1 VTAGS
6 GAGLAVELDETGNG
20 IAPHSDADRA
30 NAALLPNPE
39 SADGNAD
46 DVDGA
51 LARVTTNVA
60 GGLAAL
66 FTIGGTYGADGA
78 GSTTGVLS
86 FVGIP
91 VGGLATN
98 LSATNGGAI
107 TLFAT
112 SSTLIT
118 GRDAA
123 NDPVFT
129 IEIVDVGGGVYQLR
143 TTLFE
148 AINHGD
154 DGPATA
160 DLFDETVSLL
170 LAGDGAVQLQY
181 QVTRID
187 GDNDSIVQSAQ
198 INLIGNR
205 ASVFSFDDDG
215 PVAPTLSLSGVN
227 VVHDES
233 PGLQPLA
240 GAPAGANDTDGDDVA
255 GNTLPANVLALFNA
269 IVTKGNDAHVDA
281 GAKDNAAIGFAR
293 SGTSLVSLSGVDFGS
308 DGPLG
313 GSAAAGTS
321 YALNVVDGTF
331 SGLQTTEGVGIFL
344 YKGAGVETGLILG
357 RVGTEANAD
366 PSLDTPD
373 DDGAVAFALYIDP
386 SSGEVFVAQ
395 YLSLFHSDSPGNYD
409 EPAALIADAIQ
420 VVVTLTD
427 GDGDQVSN
435 AINVGSQIIF
445 EDDGPIAPVV
455 GTGQPVSTLALNL
468 DESIDS
474 ARDGF
479 DPNPAAGEDIYN
491 GAETES
497 GGGDPNGDLD
507 DISGVTKVT
516 GTGPIGTLT
525 TAAGAVMNIFG
536 VPSILPTSGGSDG
549 VKSVAY
555 NFEFVLSG
563 PGLATTLL
571 VTQPVPGGNP
581 DSDNTGPD
589 HTPYDNPRI
598 YLFLESG
605 AIVGRVGKDD
615 GGLVADPTGDIA
627 LKIYLTDPNTAA
639 IGDETLTVEQWLALD
654 HGADLN
660 AYDTQAMLQLVA
672 GSVGLKL
679 TVTLTDGDNDT
690 VSGDN
695 TVTLIG
701 TGGSPF
707 AFDDD
712 GPAIAIGVNADNAG
726 NLVFNL
732 DESIGTGAGNAP
744 ETGSIA
750 PDSDLVGA
758 LTAPNNADP
767 FGRVQTAAGTI
778 AGLFTDVA
786 VDAGTDGQKSR
797 SDTYSLTLAAAGGAS
812 VGLATTFALAQGV
825 QTTLKVTDANGT
837 IANETVYLFKIS
849 DTIVEGRV
857 DLNNDG
863 FFDDANNV
871 ALRITLSGGA
881 NPVLTVD
888 QIMAIQ
894 HGSAATQS
902 NGYVSYDESATL
914 GIFGDTSGLGG
925 IGVTKT
931 SVLTDGDDDT
941 ASSSATV
948 NITSKIAIEDDG
960 PVIDIG
966 NSPTSVNENAS
977 TNGSWTFDAGSDG
990 VGQIAVTVG
999 LTTQVLSLALPTNH
1013 VDFAVAAGTLKVY
1026 ANGTW
1031 TFDANS
1037 VAADTDVTFSIKIT
1051 DGDGDEK
1058 SDSQTI
1064 TVLNVNTP
1072 PTVFDTHNWMS
1083 SDPAQQTAT
1092 TPSYPNGYPLLVKIP
1107 TDADGDNLVVTA
1119 ASVPTGVFYWNG
1131 VTYVALTTGT
1141 VLYDPSGSINLLDDL
1156 VYVPTLTTNDTVD
1169 VTLTLSVDDGS
1180 GPVIQNVGIH
1190 EVVSTST
1197 PTDSRQIGD
1206 GSDPLNSGSSQ
1217 VQTLTLSQATVNG
1230 ILANPFGATV
1240 IVYTDFQEAPFTVPI
1255 PAGERDPTGF
1265 NAANAGS
1272 QREGEVQ
1279 VEIRIGA
1286 LRFAVVE
1293 DDLTSGTFE
1302 QSWYFDATTGLMKA
1316 TVTYDQIFLLD
1327 GSGTATTTTL
1337 ADYLIAN
1344 EPHAGDTWTLSYFDN
1359 DGGNYQ
1365 ARLVRF
1371 EFFTH
1376 DPGDPGIV
1384 VNGDVLLADQI
1395 YGTSGKDGLTGN
1407 GGDDIIV
1414 GRGGNDTLNGGAG
1427 SDTLYGG
1434 DGNDVLIGD
1443 DTDILIDGGA
1453 GNDTLQ
1459 IVASFTSASDAQ
1471 IVGVENVT
1479 LAAAGLTLNLS
1490 NQTEAFAIKGSSGVD
1505 NITGGSG
1512 NDKII
1517 GNGGADILVGGG
1529 GNDILVGGDGNDNLT
1544 GGAGADQFRLATN
1557 TGTDTIADFVV
1568 GTDKIGFLDTG
1579 ATVSGSV
1586 NFLNT
1591 TGSAAGTTLNA
1602 SDFISRA
1609 NVGSILNSDD
1619 NKVILI
1625 TSAQSTAAI
1634 TGTAI
1639 GGGGSP
1645 DNNYIIVF
1653 NSDTGRGEI
1662 WFDANWEDTGGRVQA
1677 ATLDNI
1683 TTLAQLTAI
1692 TASDIVVYNNA
1703 SDPIVLDLG
1712 NPGISFTGA
1721 EDGVAFDMDGD
1732 GTRERTAWTNGE
1744 DGLLVM
1750 DLDGSGAIENGNEVV
1765 SPFFNGGGFA
1775 DSVQALKSLDE
1786 NSDGLID
1793 LHDAAF
1799 DKLRVWIDAD
1809 RDGVSQEGELRS
1821 LADLGIES
1829 IDVNADS
1836 VSYLLDGQKV
1846 FAEGSYK
1853 TTSGDT
1859 RAYVGV
1865 EFDTGAVAVQTELAQ
1880 IENQQPAV

>member
-1 VTAGS
+1 MHVFARAGGPAFTSYDPPADRQVFRLTLNPDGTWTFELYDQIDHDPPYDVNPVGFVTQDDPNYVDNNGHANTPTADQNTDLIDSDDNPPLPNRPLDVEALDFGRIIEAVDFDGDAVTLDGKFLISIRDDIPKAFLSIDPNDPFLTVDETAGVQGSTDEPAGSAAIFANLANNSQVGSDANMAPQYAADTDLFVTTGSVFGADEGGTARFSLALFGGGTGPLATGLFTS
-6 GAGLAVELDETGNG
+6 GAGANTAPVERQIYLFLETHNG
-20 IAPHSDADRA
+20 Q
-30 NAALLPNPE
+30 
-39 SADGNAD
+39 
-46 DVDGA
+46 
-51 LARVTTNVA
+51 
-60 GGLAAL
+60 
-66 FTIGGTYGADGA
+66 TY
-78 GSTTGVLS
+78 V
-86 FVGIP
+86 VG
-91 VGGLATN
+91 
-98 LSATNGGAI
+98 
-107 TLFAT
+107 
-112 SSTLIT
+112 
-118 GRDAA
+118 R
-123 NDPVFT
+123 
-129 IEIVDVGGGVYQLR
+129 
-143 TTLFE
+143 
-148 AINHGD
+148 
-154 DGPATA
+154 
-160 DLFDETVSLL
+160 
-170 LAGDGAVQLQY
+170 
-181 QVTRID
+181 
-187 GDNDSIVQSAQ
+187 
-198 INLIGNR
+198 
-205 ASVFSFDDDG
+205 FDDNIPPNG
-215 PVAPTLSLSGVN
+215 LSQTG
-227 VVHDES
+227 D
-233 PGLQPLA
+233 
-240 GAPAGANDTDGDDVA
+240 PA
-255 GNTLPANVLALFNA
+255 
-269 IVTKGNDAHVDA
+269 
-281 GAKDNAAIGFAR
+281 
-293 SGTSLVSLSGVDFGS
+293 
-308 DGPLG
+308 
-313 GSAAAGTS
+313 
-321 YALNVVDGTF
+321 
-331 SGLQTTEGVGIFL
+331 
-344 YKGAGVETGLILG
+344 
-357 RVGTEANAD
+357 
-366 PSLDTPD
+366 
-373 DDGAVAFALYIDP
+373 AFALYIDP
-386 SSGEVFVAQ
+386 VTGTLHVALYVSLEHPAGDGNNNALLLPNNLVNAVYTVTDYDGDVATATVDLGGNVRFLDDGPSPSAAANNLTVIHDETSGNDGPNDSNTDFGALFAAVTQKGNDPHVNNAFEPAIGYAQSTGPIVSVNANVGADNPPTVTYAIDVPGGTNALAGLQTTDGRNIRLFEVNSTLVVGR
-395 YLSLFHSDSPGNYD
+395 YEIGGNNDPDGSAD
-409 EPAALIADAIQ
+409 EPAAFAIHIDPNTGIVTVVQYVSLKHPLGGANHDDAVSIANGALRITVTVTDA
-420 VVVTLTD
+420 D
-427 GDGDQVSN
+427 GDSANVQF
-435 AINVGSQIIF
+435 NVGSKIVF
-445 EDDGPIAPVV
+445 E
-455 GTGQPVSTLALNL
+455 
-468 DESIDS
+468 
-474 ARDGF
+474 
-479 DPNPAAGEDIYN
+479 
-491 GAETES
+491 
-497 GGGDPNGDLD
+497 
-507 DISGVTKVT
+507 
-516 GTGPIGTLT
+516 
-525 TAAGAVMNIFG
+525 
-536 VPSILPTSGGSDG
+536 
-549 VKSVAY
+549 
-555 NFEFVLSG
+555 
-563 PGLATTLL
+563 
-571 VTQPVPGGNP
+571 
-581 DSDNTGPD
+581 
-589 HTPYDNPRI
+589 
-598 YLFLESG
+598 
-605 AIVGRVGKDD
+605 
-615 GGLVADPTGDIA
+615 
-627 LKIYLTDPNTAA
+627 
-639 IGDETLTVEQWLALD
+639 
-654 HGADLN
+654 
-660 AYDTQAMLQLVA
+660 
-672 GSVGLKL
+672 
-679 TVTLTDGDNDT
+679 
-690 VSGDN
+690 
-695 TVTLIG
+695 
-701 TGGSPF
+701 
-707 AFDDD
+707 DD

-726 NLVFNL
+726 LLTFQL

-744 ETGSIA
+744 ETGSIG
-750 PDSDLVGA
+750 PDSDLVGV

-767 FGRVQTAAGTI
+767 FGRVQTGAGTI
-778 AGLFTDVA
+778 AGLFTDLT
-786 VDAGTDGQKSR
+786 VDAGSDGQKSR

-825 QTTLKVTDANGT
+825 QTTLSVTDANGT
-837 IANETVYLFKIS
+837 IANETIYLFKIN

-871 ALRITLSGGA
+871 ALRITLSGGSD
-881 NPVLTVD
+881 PVLTVD

-894 HGSAATQS
+894 HGSAATEG
-902 NGYVSYDESATL
+902 NGYVSYDESVTL

-966 NSPTSVNENAS
+966 NSPTSVNENTS
-977 TNGSWTFDAGSDG
+977 TNGTWTHDGGSDG
-990 VGQIAVTVG
+990 VAQIAVTVG
-999 LTTQVLSLALPTNH
+999 QTTQVLSLALPTNH

-1026 ANGTW
+1026 ADGTW
-1031 TFDANS
+1031 TFDANA

-1051 DGDGDEK
+1051 DGDGDET

-1141 VLYDPSGSINLLDDL
+1141 VLYDPSGPINLLDDL
-1156 VYVPTLTTNDTVD
+1156 VYVPTSATNDTVD

-1180 GPVIQNVGIH
+1180 GPVIQSVGIH

-1255 PAGERDPTGF
+1255 PAGEQNPTTF

-1293 DDLTSGTFE
+1293 DDLTAGTFE

-1327 GSGTATTTTL
+1327 GSGNATTTTL

-1344 EPHAGDTWTLSYFDN
+1344 EPQAGDTWTLSYFDN

-1384 VNGDVLLADQI
+1384 VSGDALLADQI

-1407 GGDDIIV
+1407 GGDDILV

-1434 DGNDVLIGD
+1434 DGNDILIGD

-1459 IVASFTSASDAQ
+1459 LVANFTSASDAQ

-1479 LAAAGLTLNLS
+1479 LSAAGLTVNLS
-1490 NQTEAFAIKGSSGVD
+1490 NQTEGFTIKGSGGVD

-1557 TGTDTIADFVV
+1557 TGTDTIADFVI

-1579 ATVSGSV
+1579 TTGSGSV

-1662 WFDANWEDTGGRVQA
+1662 WFDANWENTGGRVQV

-1732 GTRERTAWTNGE
+1732 GTREQTAWTNGE

-1775 DSVQALKSLDE
+1775 DSVQALASLDD
-1786 NSDGLID
+1786 NGDGMID

-1846 FAEGSYK
+1846 FAEGSYR

-1865 EFDTGAVAVQTELAQ
+1865 EFETGAVAVQTELAQ